1 MLFQN
6 KYQVWVTAVGVRFTV
21 LAVVAAMGLMAAQA
35 QGAVLKPDFHA
46 APLQTQALPHDG
58 DFDGD
63 GRRDDLY
70 LVNEADSNR
79 IAVHIKLNKAAGAED
94 LRVTSFDQDSA
105 RNAGLHVVAAGSY
118 HPDCGNFATDCGT
131 AIRTTS
137 DGLLLSISSGGTIL
151 VHWQDGKFEQD
162 FVRSDEAAM
171 ARVAAALY
179 AENR

>member
-1 MLFQN
+1 MS
-6 KYQVWVTAVGVRFTV
+6 
-21 LAVVAAMGLMAAQA
+21 AQA
-35 QGAVLKPDFHA
+35 ATLKPDFHA
-46 APLQTQALPHDG
+46 PAQTQVLPRDG

-79 IAVHIKLNKAAGAED
+79 IAVHIRLNQATGAQD
-94 LRVTSFDQDSA
+94 LRVTSFDVDSS
-105 RNAGLHVVAAGSY
+105 REAGLHVVAAGAY
-118 HPDCGNFATDCGT
+118 HPDCGNFSTDCGE
-131 AIRTTS
+131 AIRTRTDS
-137 DGLLLSISSGGTIL
+137 LMVSLGSGGTVL
-151 VHWQDGKFEQD
+151 VHWQDGRFEQD

>member
-6 KYQVWVTAVGVRFTV
+6 KYQVRVTTVGVKFTV
-21 LAVVAAMGLMAAQA
+21 PAAMAVVLGLMAVQA

-46 APLQTQALPHDG
+46 PLQAQVLPHDG

-63 GRRDDLY
+63 GRRDSLY
-70 LVNEADSNR
+70 LVNEADSSR
-79 IAVHIKLNKAAGAED
+79 IAVHVRLNKVSGSED

-105 RNAGLHVVAAGSY
+105 KDAGLHVAAAGWY
-118 HPDCGNFATDCGT
+118 HPDCGNFATDCGG
-131 AIRTTS
+131 AIHTNS
-137 DGLLLSISSGGTIL
+137 DGLLLSLSSGGTVL
-151 VHWQDGKFEQD
+151 VHWQDGRFEQD

>member
-1 MLFQN
+1 VGFSA
-6 KYQVWVTAVGVRFTV
+6 KASAVLIAV
-21 LAVVAAMGLMAAQA
+21 LGIAAMSAQAAVV
-35 QGAVLKPDFHA
+35 KPDFHTS
-46 APLQTQALPHDG
+46 APAQVLPHDG

-79 IAVHIKLNKAAGAED
+79 IAVHIRLNTAAGAQD
-94 LRVTSFDQDSA
+94 IRVTSFDMDSGKDS
-105 RNAGLHVVAAGSY
+105 GLHVVAAGAY
-118 HPDCGNFATDCGT
+118 RPDCGNFASECGE
-131 AIRTTS
+131 AIHTRAASLMVT
-137 DGLLLSISSGGTIL
+137 LSSGGTVL
-151 VHWQDGKFEQD
+151 VHWRDGRFEQD